1 MMNPDICNI
10 HPQIRI
16 YVYAL
21 ADPRR
26 SAGSGWIWIRT
37 PRCSPSGAQRG
48 FRISR
53 PSDGRVHHLWK
64 EDPDPQNLASCLN
77 TPIWDG
83 IRAQDPDPDG
93 GPDPNSVLKT
103 QKLLSSML
111 NEPRVAIL
119 GSEKAPAG
127 ALAHTLY
134 FLSLIHI

>member
-1 MMNPDICNI
+1 MNPDICNI

-16 YVYAL
+16 YAYAL

-26 SAGSGWIWIRT
+26 SAGSDWIWTRT
-37 PRCSPSGAQRG
+37 PRCSPPRGAA
-48 FRISR
+48 
-53 PSDGRVHHLWK
+53 RVPDFKTLRWLDHHLWK

-93 GPDPNSVLKT
+93 GPDPNSVLQT
-103 QKLLSSML
+103 QKLLFSML
-111 NEPRVAIL
+111 QEPRVAIL

-134 FLSLIHI
+134 F